1 VRLEKGRQQRQTT
14 TTEPTTRH
22 YDKEDG
28 GSTEE
33 QTRAKKGKQQTI
45 PCSLDGGGKATTAC
59 VCSRESEGLAR
70 LARLARLAIQVT
82 PGACRRLDDRLND
95 SAIPWAWGH
104 GAWTWMGYGRM
115 IGPCPVGTQHPRT
128 SSHLQERERHMQF
141 IHARRIIHEGRL
153 ASNHS

>member
-70 LARLARLAIQVT
+70 LARLAIQVT

-95 SAIPWAWGH
+95 SAIPWAWGGAMVH
-104 GAWTWMGYGRM
+104 GHGWGMT
-115 IGPCPVGTQHPRT
+115 V
-128 SSHLQERERHMQF
+128 
-141 IHARRIIHEGRL
+141 
-153 ASNHS
+153 